1 MSFNKKNTPF
11 KQTMASGLLTTAMG
25 AANAAQPNQSNGTV
39 MSNTLNAAQTAAN
52 QAFPSQVVNTS
63 ANQSYQP
70 TTGFMNSAFSS
81 VAGVANQASMN
92 QAVRNL
98 QNPSGFTTTPRPNQ
112 TSQPQSSVVRG
123 NPRYIRNT
131 INNRNGMSYD
141 NTTGPR
147 PMAPINPRGFSNMDN
162 VQRIFNSS
170 YSNTPLAQ
178 VDVDPMTGQQMNPLN
193 DQSTNSPMIPDVD
206 SAMSPLPN
214 PNGVQ
219 TDSLAPYYGLSN

>member
-1 MSFNKKNTPF
+1 MGYKKNNSPV
-11 KQTMASGLLTTAMG
+11 KQTIASNLLNTAMG
-25 AANAAQPNQSNGTV
+25 AANAQPNTGYANSFGSITNGSVT
-39 MSNTLNAAQTAAN
+39 NTLQNA
-52 QAFPSQVVNTS
+52 FNT
-63 ANQSYQP
+63 
-70 TTGFMNSAFSS
+70 
-81 VAGVANQASMN
+81 VAGTSSQANMN
-92 QAVRNL
+92 QAVRSL
-98 QNPSGFTTTPRPNQ
+98 QNTNNPNGFINTPRPN
-112 TSQPQSSVVRG
+112 QPQSSVVRG

-193 DQSTNSPMIPDVD
+193 DQSTNSPMIPDID